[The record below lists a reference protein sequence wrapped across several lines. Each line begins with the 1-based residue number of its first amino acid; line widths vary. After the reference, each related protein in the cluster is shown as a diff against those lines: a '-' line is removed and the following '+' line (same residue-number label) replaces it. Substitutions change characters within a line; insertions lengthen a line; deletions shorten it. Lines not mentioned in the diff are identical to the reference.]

1 MNIVQAKDFVDVKR
15 DTDALNECLYG
26 KTTVS
31 KVQLL
36 ALAIMAQKI
45 NGEYCKRGGKS
56 DFVEM
61 YDEEVDDVIQ
71 RFVKVK
77 EANRTVM
84 EILAENNSLIT
95 MDTMQEAQDMLSG
108 LEMDYMFKVLGDD
121 LNDFET
127 SIQRFLQEDDND
139 VNARYHI
146 GMVAYIPAYVERE
159 AEKRDLAE
167 KSIGSEWIGK
177 VNEKIDLEIEII
189 SYRAATSWA
198 GYNVNAITPDGNRI
212 SFFTGKDDIAKKE
225 GVFKINANVKD
236 HSRVW
241 KDESTKETRINYVK
255 IV

>member
-1 MNIVQAKDFVDVKR
+1 MYIMQAKDFVDVKR
-15 DTDALNECLYG
+15 NTDALNECLYG
-26 KTTVS
+26 KATVS
-31 KVQLL
+31 KVHLL
-36 ALAIMAQKI
+36 ALAIMAQNI

-56 DFVEM
+56 DFVET
-61 YDEEVDDVIQ
+61 YDAELDETVQ